1 MILLLASLLTIIRLK
16 STKTPN
22 QVSKNTVSLKDKD
35 VDILRDTA
43 LNLEN
48 IDLSASYQ
56 LMRIASENRPSG
68 TYIRQKLG
76 EYQDLLDGNSAQ
88 EGSPKTHQYLTSPC
102 LVLKLKPAGF
112 GDMLQQINKFL
123 WVCDYYEYK
132 PPLFFFSGPNDRN
145 EISVDEFFDAL
156 NINDANIRAR
166 YFNHQNAISLTEF
179 MNHSQEGTLSKLA
192 GNHLIFDAASYSID
206 YPPGISDNFN
216 KTHKSLSQISRDSD
230 LFRRVKTR
238 RERQG
243 RKVRVCL
250 HLRRGDVA
258 QVSVAT
264 VRHLIKDN
272 IGSDMILHTEGIFHP
287 EEFEEK
293 VSHINRRRFRSIET
307 HQARLEKILETIDE
321 PYELV
326 FLTDGMSKLAANLKL
341 NNAQIFKDPDV
352 SEATI
357 EEALEQEFMA
367 FAKNFDVILS
377 GERNT
382 FWSSVEE
389 GVSSDI
395 IVSRS
400 PGFLR
405 RIALVLDLETKIYN
419 VY

>member
-1 MILLLASLLTIIRLK
+1 MIFLLASLLTIVRLK
-16 STKTPN
+16 QTKTPN
-22 QVSKNTVSLKDKD
+22 KVPKSAVSLKDKD
-35 VDILRDTA
+35 IDILRDTA

-48 IDLSASYQ
+48 IDLPVSYQ
-56 LMRIASENRPSG
+56 LMRIASESRPSG
-68 TYIRQKLG
+68 TFIKQKLN
-76 EYQDLLDGNSAQ
+76 EYQDLLDGNPDQ
-88 EGSPKTHQYLTSPC
+88 TGSSKTQQYLASPC

-112 GDMLQQINKFL
+112 GDMLQQINQFL

-132 PPLFFFSGPNDRN
+132 PQLFYSGPNYRN
-145 EISVDEFFDAL
+145 EISVEELFHVL
-156 NINDANIRAR
+156 NINDANMLTR
-166 YFNHQNAISLTEF
+166 YFNHQNAISFKTFMDHLQEDTLT
-179 MNHSQEGTLSKLA
+179 KLA

-206 YPPGISDNFN
+206 YMPAISDNFD
-216 KTHKSLSQISRDSD
+216 KTHPSLSQIIRASD
-230 LFRRVKTR
+230 LFERVKKR

-243 RKVRVCL
+243 RKIRICL

-258 QVSVAT
+258 QVTVAM

-272 IGSDMILHTEGIFHP
+272 IGSHMILHTEGIFDP
-287 EEFEEK
+287 EEIEEK
-293 VSHINRRRFRSIET
+293 VSHTNRLRFRNVER
-307 HQARLEKILETIDE
+307 HKARLEKILKTIDE

-326 FLTDGMSKLAANLKL
+326 FLTDGMSKLAASLKL
-341 NNAQIFKDPDV
+341 NNAQIFKDPDI

-367 FAKNFDVILS
+367 FTEDFEVIVS
-377 GERNT
+377 GERKG

-405 RIALVLDLETKIYN
+405 GIARALDLEIKIYN

>member
-1 MILLLASLLTIIRLK
+1 MILLLASLLTIVRLK
-16 STKTPN
+16 SSKTPN
-22 QVSKNTVSLKDKD
+22 HVSKNTASLQDKD

-48 IDLSASYQ
+48 IDISASYQ
-56 LMRIASENRPSG
+56 LMRIASESRPSG
-68 TYIRQKLG
+68 TYIKQKLG
-76 EYQDLLDGNSAQ
+76 EYQDLLDGNSAK
-88 EGSPKTHQYLTSPC
+88 ERSPKTQQYLTSPR

-112 GDMLQQINKFL
+112 GDMLQQINKFF

-132 PPLFFFSGPNDRN
+132 TPLFFSGPNDRN

-156 NINDANIRAR
+156 NINDANIRAH

-179 MNHSQEGTLSKLA
+179 MNHSQNDTLSKLA

-206 YPPGISDNFN
+206 YTPGISDNFN
-216 KTHKSLSQISRDSD
+216 KTHTSLSQIIRASD
-230 LFRRVKTR
+230 LFRRLETR
-238 RERQG
+238 RELQG

-258 QVSVAT
+258 QVTVAT

-272 IGSDMILHTEGIFHP
+272 IGSHMILHTEGIFDP

-293 VSHINRRRFRSIET
+293 VSHINRLRFRSVEV
-307 HQARLEKILETIDE
+307 HQARLEKILKTINE

-357 EEALEQEFMA
+357 EEALEEEFMA
-367 FAKNFDVILS
+367 FAKNFEVILS

-382 FWSSVEE
+382 FWRSVEE

-400 PGFLR
+400 PGFLSG
-405 RIALVLDLETKIYN
+405 IALALDLETKIYN

>member
-1 MILLLASLLTIIRLK
+1 MRLK
-16 STKTPN
+16 QTKAPN
-22 QVSKNTVSLKDKD
+22 KSPERAVSLNDKD

-48 IDLSASYQ
+48 IDLPLSYQ
-56 LMRIASENRPSG
+56 LMRIASESRPSG
-68 TYIRQKLG
+68 TFIKQKLS
-76 EYQDLLDGNSAQ
+76 EYRDLLAGNPEQ
-88 EGSPKTHQYLTSPC
+88 TGSPQTQQYLASPW

-112 GDMLQQINKFL
+112 GDMLQQINQFL
-123 WVCDYYEYK
+123 WVCDHYEYK
-132 PPLFFFSGPNDRN
+132 PQLFFSGPNDRN
-145 EISVDEFFDAL
+145 EISVEEFFRVL
-156 NINDANIRAR
+156 NINDANIRTR
-166 YFNHQNAISLTEF
+166 YLNHQNAISFKTFMDHLQENTLTK
-179 MNHSQEGTLSKLA
+179 LS

-206 YPPGISDNFN
+206 YLPAISDNFK
-216 KTHKSLSQISRDSD
+216 KTHTSLSQITRDSD

-258 QVSVAT
+258 QVTVAT

-272 IGSDMILHTEGIFHP
+272 IGSHMILHTEGIFHP

-293 VSHINRRRFRSIET
+293 VSHINRRRFRNIET

-341 NNAQIFKDPDV
+341 NNAQIFKDSDV

-357 EEALEQEFMA
+357 EEALEQEFMT

-405 RIALVLDLETKIYN
+405 GIARALDLKIKFYN